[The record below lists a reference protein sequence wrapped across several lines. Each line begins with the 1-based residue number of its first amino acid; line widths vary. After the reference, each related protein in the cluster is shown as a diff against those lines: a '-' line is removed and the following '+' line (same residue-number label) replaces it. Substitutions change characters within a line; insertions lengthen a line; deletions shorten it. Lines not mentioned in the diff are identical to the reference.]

1 MVVRSFLCL
10 RRRAKISGY
19 NDISA
24 LRRESIFGWA
34 ASSKQAVADLRRS
47 ADEERSGSPILRA
60 PRDERCSKS
69 DRGGRPHLFREDFRV
84 VERFIL
90 PKSGR
95 SGYYRFCNYGN
106 SLGYALLAG
115 NSELVLSLSKIQ
127 NFDVIS
133 FLNESTTGTVTISIS
148 NSKLAAASSQW
159 HQIAQQNLTAKVTKI
174 NVGPTEAKYVKF
186 SFSVANSGRI
196 AQLAVYS
203 TANLTVA
210 TTALAGAVDGKDAKD
225 FGDGKEAKEV
235 AEGPP
240 EEGPPPNL
248 PDPPPFVFVP
258 LLSE

>member
-69 DRGGRPHLFREDFRV
+69 DRGGRPHLFREEFRV
-84 VERFIL
+84 AERFIL

-106 SLGYALLAG
+106 YERILFSLFPRRSHQLRRSSRHWIAP
-115 NSELVLSLSKIQ
+115 IRP
-127 NFDVIS
+127 
-133 FLNESTTGTVTISIS
+133 TVTR
-148 NSKLAAASSQW
+148 LRA
-159 HQIAQQNLTAKVTKI
+159 
-174 NVGPTEAKYVKF
+174 
-186 SFSVANSGRI
+186 
-196 AQLAVYS
+196 
-203 TANLTVA
+203 
-210 TTALAGAVDGKDAKD
+210 
-225 FGDGKEAKEV
+225 
-235 AEGPP
+235 
-240 EEGPPPNL
+240 
-248 PDPPPFVFVP
+248 
-258 LLSE
+258 